1 MGKYDKKTV
10 QYQNNNNM
18 PQQQIGMIPS
28 SGKTL
33 HPASFV
39 NNDKTRTKN
48 TMGKSK
54 LVQKGTGENT
64 KSLYKYNIEN
74 YDKNFVNSQ
83 TQSGSESLQL
93 GGEAKLLTNKMP
105 QQQIGMI
112 PGSGKTLHPASFVN
126 NDKTRTKNTME
137 KSKLVQK
144 GMGENTKSLYKYNI
158 ENYDE
163 NSVSGQMQSDSES
176 FQLGDETNINTA
188 NAEDIKL
195 LNVGAKIDA
204 LLEKIEKQEGYRIYD
219 L

>member
-28 SGKTL
+28 
-33 HPASFV
+33 
-39 NNDKTRTKN
+39 
-48 TMGKSK
+48 
-54 LVQKGTGENT
+54 
-64 KSLYKYNIEN
+64 
-74 YDKNFVNSQ
+74 
-83 TQSGSESLQL
+83 
-93 GGEAKLLTNKMP
+93 
-105 QQQIGMI
+105 
-112 PGSGKTLHPASFVN
+112 SGKTLHPASFVN